1 MGLASDR
8 KPTEQGD
15 WVRIASL
22 CGTPGGGSSTT
33 KRASREPPHG
43 DTGSA
48 TEDIRRMFMSDA
60 AQTPTQLLV
69 QASVSGTMKVESRDG
84 DNVGSVHAFMVHKGT
99 GRATH
104 AVLSLGGFLG
114 MGKSFYPLPFALLQ
128 FDAVRDLYVVT
139 IDKRVLE
146 GGPSWANNAPV
157 FDQAYADRV
166 ASYYGSSSED
176 LVVG

>member
-1 MGLASDR
+1 MSTD
-8 KPTEQGD
+8 PT
-15 WVRIASL
+15 
-22 CGTPGGGSSTT
+22 TT
-33 KRASREPPHG
+33 A
-43 DTGSA
+43 
-48 TEDIRRMFMSDA
+48 
-60 AQTPTQLLV
+60 TQLLV
-69 QASVSGTMKVESRDG
+69 QANVAHSLKVESRDG
-84 DNVGSVHAFMVHKGT
+84 DQVGTVYALMVHKGS
-99 GRATH
+99 GRSTH

-166 ASYYGSSSED
+166 ASYYGSNSED